1 MFQQKILASGQIYGI
16 EASRLTL
23 VERCVIEF
31 GRQIKKLH
39 LADIVIDIYDV
50 ALQESSR
57 AQYRTGQR
65 AYLRFIN
72 QIETNGLL
80 LPFPKARLQKTELVL
95 AFFMASLVTRP
106 SIKKA
111 ATILNY
117 ETHVKW

>member
-1 MFQQKILASGQIYGI
+1 M
-16 EASRLTL
+16 
-23 VERCVIEF
+23 ERCVIDF
-31 GRQIKKLH
+31 GKQIKELY
-39 LADIVIDIYDV
+39 LADLVMDIYDA

-72 QIETNGLL
+72 QIPTNGYL
-80 LPFPKARLQKTELVL
+80 LPFSKSRLQKTELVL
-95 AFFMASLVTRP
+95 AFFMASLVMRP

-111 ATILNY
+111 STILNY